1 MTGRSPIPY
10 IRPMRTVL
18 LAAALGAT
26 VLTGCRAESAT
37 GIEGD
42 FVGDYRV
49 TAVDGQALPWTIA
62 SFPCG
67 SAVTSGNL
75 RLASDFTA
83 KGTINYRYDC
93 KPNGLSTPVTAS
105 WTMEGEWHVEGG
117 SLLLVKDAK
126 PTRESGPVMTSGARL
141 DGTVGAP
148 ITLSVTFR
156 DCTGANAGHCVET
169 DGVLQLT
176 PA

>member
-1 MTGRSPIPY
+1 MTARAARY
-10 IRPMRTVL
+10 IRPMKATL
-18 LAAALGAT
+18 LAAALAASM
-26 VLTGCRAESAT
+26 LTGCRPESAT

-49 TAVDGQALPWTIA
+49 TAIDGKALPWTIVNFA
-62 SFPCG
+62 CG

-93 KPNGLSTPVTAS
+93 KPNGLSAPVTAS
-105 WTMEGEWHVEGG
+105 WTMEGEWRVEGG
-117 SLLLVKDAK
+117 ALLLVQDAN
-126 PTRESGPVMTSGARL
+126 PTRDSGPVMTSGARL
-141 DGTVGAP
+141 DDTVGAP

-156 DCTGANAGHCVET
+156 DCTGANAGHCVEA
-169 DGVLQLT
+169 DAVLQLT